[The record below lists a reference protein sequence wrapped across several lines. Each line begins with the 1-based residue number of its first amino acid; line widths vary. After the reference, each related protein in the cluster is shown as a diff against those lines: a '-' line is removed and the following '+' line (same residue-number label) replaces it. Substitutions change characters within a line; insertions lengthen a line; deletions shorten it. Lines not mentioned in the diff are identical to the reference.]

1 MSKAVVTGAAG
12 RIGGSVASTLRR
24 LGHRVVGVDL
34 RPPPE
39 DSAACDVFVACDLAA
54 AADPSTSSH
63 GALVDACA
71 GATVVV
77 HCAAWPGP
85 SAHPPPAVDASG
97 AAADPGIGLEPCS
110 PAILLRDNV
119 GATSAVCDAAIRGG
133 ASRVVFS
140 SSAFALGFSHAAAG
154 PQAYAPKCARGHA
167 TPICTA
173 ARAAHRKRTRFRRYL
188 PIDEAHGAL
197 PHETYG
203 LSKLAGEEVRRRPP
217 PPSKKAREASRNLAR
232 VVELRWAAVPT
243 LIF

>member
-39 DSAACDVFVACDLAA
+39 DSAACDVFVECDLAA
-54 AADPSTSSH
+54 AADTSTSSH

-167 TPICTA
+167 TPSAPPPALLIASARDFAGTCPSTRRTARCHTRPTASRSSRGRRCAA
-173 ARAAHRKRTRFRRYL
+173 ARHLQA
-188 PIDEAHGAL
+188 
-197 PHETYG
+197 
-203 LSKLAGEEVRRRPP
+203 RRPERP
-217 PPSKKAREASRNLAR
+217 RA
-232 VVELRWAAVPT
+232 T
-243 LIF
+243 